1 MKRITSVLV
10 FLILINNLDVSGQ
23 ATHLITLQ
31 SNQPPQ
37 LFADAGV
44 DTSLATM
51 GTYILGGTPSAAGGT
66 PPYQFQWSPG
76 TYLDYDT
83 LANPVFTHDG
93 TYPYV
98 EFVLVVTDDR
108 NCRATDSVMITLLY
122 FSIEE
127 LATPILKVYPIPAT
141 SYLAVE
147 LPAPGGEVSLHLLDG
162 KLLVRQM
169 VDNDLTTVAVDKLPR
184 GVYLLSYTNDDIR
197 HTVKVILK

>member
-1 MKRITSVLV
+1 M
-10 FLILINNLDVSGQ
+10 LICNIDILAQ

-51 GTYILGGTPSAAGGT
+51 GTYVLGGSPPATGGT

-83 LANPVFTHDG
+83 AANPVFTHDG

-98 EFVLVVTDDR
+98 EFVLIVTDDR
-108 NCRATDSVMITLLY
+108 NCRSTDSVMITLLY

-127 LATPILKVYPIPAT
+127 LEKPMLRAYPIPAT
-141 SYLAVE
+141 SYLAIE
-147 LPAPGGEVSLHLLDG
+147 LPTSGGEVSLHSLDG
-162 KLLVRQM
+162 KLLVKQM
-169 VDNDLTTVAVDKLPR
+169 VDNNLTTLAVDKLPG
-184 GVYLLSYTNDDIR
+184 GVYLLSYTNDDIK

>member
-1 MKRITSVLV
+1 MKKFVSVLM
-10 FLILINNLDVSGQ
+10 FFILICNLDISGQ

-51 GTYILGGTPSAAGGT
+51 GTYILGGTTAVTGGT

-83 LANPVFTHDG
+83 VANPVFTHDG

-98 EFVLVVTDDR
+98 EFVLIVTDDR

-122 FSIEE
+122 FSVDE
-127 LATPILKVYPIPAT
+127 LSKPVLQVYPVPAT

-147 LPAPGGEVSLHLLDG
+147 LPASGGEVSLYSLDG
-162 KLLVRQM
+162 RLLVKQS
-169 VDNDLTTVAVDKLPR
+169 VDNNLTTIAVDNLTR
-184 GVYLLSYTNDDIR
+184 GVYLLSYTNGDIR